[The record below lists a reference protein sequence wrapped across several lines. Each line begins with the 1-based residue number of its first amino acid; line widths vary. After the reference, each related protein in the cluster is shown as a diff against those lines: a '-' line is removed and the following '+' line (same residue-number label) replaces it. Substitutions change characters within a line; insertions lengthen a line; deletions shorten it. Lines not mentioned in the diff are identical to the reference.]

1 MSQVAHLRRNPCMG
15 PNMLDADS
23 IRQVNSPHS
32 DAASEFQPETLP
44 SGPAIMIPGINADGS
59 LFPIEKIEAH
69 QRDVHH
75 LAISIFLYAGSQLL
89 IQRRA
94 MGKYHCGGLWANTCC
109 THPNF
114 GENITAA
121 AHRRLD
127 EELGLKAELTEQRVV
142 EYAADVGNGLFERE
156 RVHMFTA
163 GVDKQDLKVKPN
175 PDEVMDIRWMTA
187 EQLLED
193 VGRNPQQYTP
203 WFRIYLDRYPRL
215 VF

>member
-23 IRQVNSPHS
+23 IRQVNSPRS
-32 DAASEFQPETLP
+32 DATSEFQSETLP
-44 SGPAIMIPGINADGS
+44 SGPAIIIPGINADGS

-109 THPNF
+109 THPHMN
-114 GENITAA
+114 ENIECLMTLTASTITRRLPKQHNDESVICIFLPTSAAKADCCFILLTKNSFSDLFSISFA
-121 AHRRLD
+121 AH
-127 EELGLKAELTEQRVV
+127 
-142 EYAADVGNGLFERE
+142 Y
-156 RVHMFTA
+156 
-163 GVDKQDLKVKPN
+163 
-175 PDEVMDIRWMTA
+175 
-187 EQLLED
+187 
-193 VGRNPQQYTP
+193 
-203 WFRIYLDRYPRL
+203 
-215 VF
+215 